1 MAAVIG
7 GQAGAPPRSS
17 TWLVVA
23 ASTLGTVFEWYDF
36 FVYGTLAA
44 IIGQHFFPAG
54 NASISLLITLGTFGV
69 GFGMRPVGAVLFGV
83 LGDRL
88 GRKYTFLITVGAM
101 GGATAAVGLLPTYQ
115 QIGISASILLLVLR
129 VIQGLALGGEYGGAA
144 VYVAEHAPAEKR
156 GFYTSFINAGAAGG
170 FLLSLCVVLVANAAL
185 SKEDWAEWGWRV
197 PFLFSLVLLAL
208 SLCVRML
215 LHESPVFAT
224 MQAEGTVARNP
235 LRESFDSV
243 EKWKKVCVALFG
255 VAAGLTV
262 TYYTAQFQSLYFVQN
277 AQQTGNGYGIGV
289 RYSFEYQCANSA
301 IICALALGSRLA
313 KSPQNTPTS
322 EAPFSSVRFNGSDGI
337 GPDAKPTTK

>member
-7 GQAGAPPRSS
+7 GQAAPPPRSS

-54 NASISLLITLGTFGV
+54 NPSVSLLITLGTFGV

-88 GRKYTFLITVGAM
+88 GRKYTFLITVAAM

-170 FLLSLCVVLVANAAL
+170 FLLSLCVVLVANACL
-185 SKEDWAEWGWRV
+185 SKEDWVEWGWRV

-208 SLCVRML
+208 SLWVRML
-215 LHESPVFAT
+215 LHESPVFAA
-224 MQAEGTVARNP
+224 MQAEGTVSRNP

-243 EKWKKVCVALFG
+243 EKWQKVCVALFG

-277 AQQTGNGYGIGV
+277 A
-289 RYSFEYQCANSA
+289 
-301 IICALALGSRLA
+301 
-313 KSPQNTPTS
+313 
-322 EAPFSSVRFNGSDGI
+322 
-337 GPDAKPTTK
+337 